1 MSCVEGVAAP
11 PRAICHSQVPHA
23 TIEPAYAVEYSRQ
36 ISDVG
41 ASYRAYTIKNMQ
53 KPLVIAIDGPAG
65 AGKSTLGALL
75 ANRLG
80 YLYFDTGVMY
90 RALTLAALQSG
101 IDLAA
106 SDAVERLAQQIVI
119 EVIPPSADDGRQ
131 YTVLAN
137 GTDVTWAI
145 RSPEVER
152 GVSTVA
158 RYPGVRR
165 EMIRQQQ
172 AIGHRNRVVMVGRD
186 IGTVVMPDAALKI
199 YLEAT
204 LDERARRRA
213 DEREHHDDSRPLD
226 EIRSAMALRDT
237 MDQHVLRPADD
248 AVILKNDGLSPEA
261 EVNWIIDF
269 IGRSGS
275 GEAHSLIPP
284 R

>member
-1 MSCVEGVAAP
+1 MERASRCP
-11 PRAICHSQVPHA
+11 LRAICHSQVPHA
-23 TIEPAYAVEYSRQ
+23 TIEPAHAVEYSRQ

-106 SDAVERLAQQIVI
+106 SDAVEHLAQQIVI

-131 YTVLAN
+131 YTVLSDN
-137 GTDVTWAI
+137 NDVTWDI

-213 DEREHHDDSRPLD
+213 DERGQQDDSRPLD

-269 IGRSGS
+269 IGRSGL

>member
-1 MSCVEGVAAP
+1 MWRASRPP
-11 PRAICHSQVPHA
+11 PRAICHSPVPHA

-131 YTVLAN
+131 YTVLAD

-145 RSPEVER
+145 RSPEVEC